1 MYMYDEPLML
11 TQPGSL
17 VLLWKYQ
24 RIKMPFEEKWR
35 VDRSIVFYYVIVSFF
50 IGARAYPM
58 PMGASTTLM
67 P

>member
-35 VDRSIVFYYVIVSFF
+35 VDRSIVFYYVIVYFF

-58 PMGASTTLM
+58 PMGASTTLR

>member
-1 MYMYDEPLML
+1 MYMYDEPVML

-24 RIKMPFEEKWR
+24 RIKMPSEEKWR
-35 VDRSIVFYYVIVSFF
+35 VDRFIVLYYVIVCFF

-58 PMGASTTLM
+58 PMGASTTLR